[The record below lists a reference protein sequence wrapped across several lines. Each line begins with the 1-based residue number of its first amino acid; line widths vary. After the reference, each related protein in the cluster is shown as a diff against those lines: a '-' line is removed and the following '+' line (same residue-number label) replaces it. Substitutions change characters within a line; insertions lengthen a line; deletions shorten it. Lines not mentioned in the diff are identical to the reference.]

1 MLWRVIKRQAI
12 SICDRWLWEK
22 SREKAN
28 LKQNIKNFIK
38 FIDQKILFNILKLLY
53 QTFCKIFLKKNRFL
67 LTLNKNNF
75 YRNIYYFNNLKTDL
89 SLLCEKYGSDKG
101 YVSFEKET
109 PYGWKSHTYTS
120 VYYNLFNHCKNEIKL
135 IFECGI
141 GTNNPN
147 LISNMTFRGKP
158 GASLRVW
165 RDYFINSLI
174 YGADIDKDILFEEDR
189 IKTYY
194 VDQLNEYSIK
204 EMWSNINKSNFDIIF
219 DDGLHTFEA
228 GMTMFINSFDKLR
241 KNGIYII
248 EDVNFVYLKK
258 LAESLSKYN
267 PEIIALNDN
276 NIERGDNNLIL
287 IRKS

>member
-1 MLWRVIKRQAI
+1 
-12 SICDRWLWEK
+12 
-22 SREKAN
+22 
-28 LKQNIKNFIK
+28 
-38 FIDQKILFNILKLLY
+38 
-53 QTFCKIFLKKNRFL
+53 
-67 LTLNKNNF
+67 
-75 YRNIYYFNNLKTDL
+75 
-89 SLLCEKYGSDKG
+89 
-101 YVSFEKET
+101 
-109 PYGWKSHTYTS
+109 
-120 VYYNLFNHCKNEIKL
+120 
-135 IFECGI
+135 
-141 GTNNPN
+141 
-147 LISNMTFRGKP
+147 MTFRGKP

>member
-1 MLWRVIKRQAI
+1 M
-12 SICDRWLWEK
+12 
-22 SREKAN
+22 
-28 LKQNIKNFIK
+28 
-38 FIDQKILFNILKLLY
+38 
-53 QTFCKIFLKKNRFL
+53 
-67 LTLNKNNF
+67 
-75 YRNIYYFNNLKTDL
+75 
-89 SLLCEKYGSDKG
+89 
-101 YVSFEKET
+101 
-109 PYGWKSHTYTS
+109 TS
-120 VYYNLFNHCKNEIKL
+120 
-135 IFECGI
+135 
-141 GTNNPN
+141 
-147 LISNMTFRGKP
+147 SGKP

-165 RDYFINSLI
+165 RDYFVNSAVF
-174 YGADIDKDILFEEDR
+174 GADIDKNILFEEDR
-189 IKTYY
+189 IKTFY
-194 VDQLNEYSIK
+194 VDQLNENSIK